1 MVIIFFEREFPGLN
15 EHIKELARNRYKGGK
30 LKKQETEWVKYT
42 CQRLK
47 IPPILHYPV
56 ECRFTWY
63 LRNKKKDLD
72 NIVFAKKYILDGL
85 VEARVL
91 KGDGQKYIN
100 FISDVKFVIG
110 KNIPNEYGVEVVIT
124 PYLTRHKK

>member
-1 MVIIFFEREFPGLN
+1 MAITIFFEHEFPGLN
-15 EHIKELARNRYKGGK
+15 EHIAEERKNRFTGGK

-47 IPPILHYPV
+47 IPPILDYPV
-56 ECRFTWY
+56 QVRFSWY
-63 LRNKKKDLD
+63 IPNKKKDLD

-85 VEARVL
+85 VAAGVL
-91 KGDGQKYIN
+91 QGDGQKHVN

-110 KNIPNEYGVEVVIT
+110 KNIPNEYGVEVEICNNNA
-124 PYLTRHKK
+124 